1 MTNKEVR
8 AFAQGCLDYL
18 ADIPE
23 EKWHKGSELSI
34 DFKGNE
40 VCCAVGHLVGR
51 RLRESEEEKM
61 LSAQRRQKLSD
72 MGLMY
77 PLVFANDNGPPR
89 QAKQRAVNFL
99 IDFVEG
105 KL

>member
-23 EKWHKGSELSI
+23 EKWHKGAELSI

-51 RLRESEEEKM
+51 RLSEGAYEKI
-61 LSAQRRQKLSD
+61 LIAERRQKLSD

-77 PLVFANDNGPPR
+77 PLVFVNDNGPPSSAR
-89 QAKQRAVNFL
+89 RRALNFL
-99 IDFVEG
+99 LDVVEG